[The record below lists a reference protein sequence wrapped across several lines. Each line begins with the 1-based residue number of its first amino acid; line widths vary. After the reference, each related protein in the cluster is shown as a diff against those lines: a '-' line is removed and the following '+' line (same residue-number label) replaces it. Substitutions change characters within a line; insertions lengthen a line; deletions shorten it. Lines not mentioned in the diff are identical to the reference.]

1 MMPEPIGKSTANPG
15 PPAGAIAIIER
26 VPVTIGRAEKARLAA
41 IADDLLA
48 DEPALAMTDVFGP
61 KVRTGLGPGP
71 MVLIG
76 DLSEIPLLG
85 GRREPA
91 YEYRIA
97 LLAQDNDILILSGNR
112 NCAFEAY
119 LKDTLNIGSLQ
130 VIVADD
136 PADRGLVP
144 LAKRCLQQSAV
155 FDRLM
160 HAAYTSRSLSIVPHI
175 TTGHAWKLA
184 HAIAQQSG
192 AGLFVCGPPPR
203 LSRRVNDKLWFADC
217 VTRVLGPHKL
227 PLTRHAF
234 GPAALA
240 GLVSRLAECEDK
252 LVVKIPDSAGSAG
265 NLAIQSAL
273 IRNMPVTAVRDR
285 LIGLLVA
292 LGWRGRYPLLVEVWD
307 EPIVSSPSVQTWIP
321 LPEDGEPVVEGIFE
335 QVVEGPAGEFTGA
348 VPASMPEDLMTRLAR
363 DAFKLALVF
372 QRLGYFGRCSF
383 DGIIKDPPG
392 ADGGVHW
399 IECNGRW
406 GGVSLPMT
414 LANRLFGAAFAGSYA
429 IVQREGVA
437 MPKRSFAEIL
447 QNLTG
452 LLYDARAGGEGIIL
466 LTTTGL
472 ERGSGLH
479 FMAVAPCLDR
489 AKAIATQASNRLIPA
504 PGNRLSRSVAADH
517 RPSEAARKLSTPSR

>member
-1 MMPEPIGKSTANPG
+1 MPEPISKSTANPG

-26 VPVTIGRAEKARLAA
+26 VPVTIGGAEKARLAA

-61 KVRTGLGPGP
+61 KVRAGLGPGP

-76 DLSEIPLLG
+76 DLSEIPLVG

-97 LLAQDNDILILSGNR
+97 LLARDNDILILSGNR

-119 LKDTLNIGSLQ
+119 LRDILNIGSLQ
-130 VIVADD
+130 VIVAGEG
-136 PADRGLVP
+136 ADRRLVP
-144 LAKRCLQQSAV
+144 LAKRCLLQPSV

-160 HAAYTSRSLSIVPHI
+160 HAAYTSRSLSIVPHF

-184 HAIAQQSG
+184 YAIAQQSG
-192 AGLFVCGPPPR
+192 AELFVCGPPPR

-217 VTRVLGPHKL
+217 VTRVLGRHKL
-227 PLTRHAF
+227 PFTRRAF

-240 GLVSRLAECEDK
+240 GLVMRLADDQDK

-273 IRNMPVTAVRDR
+273 IRNMPLIAVRDW
-285 LIGLLVA
+285 LVGLLAA
-292 LGWRGRYPLLVEVWD
+292 LGWRGRYPLLIEVWD
-307 EPIVSSPSVQTWIP
+307 EPIVSSPSVQIWIP
-321 LPEDGEPVVEGIFE
+321 RTEDGRPVVEGIFE

-348 VPASMPEDLMTRLAR
+348 VCAGLPEDMMARLAR
-363 DAFKLALVF
+363 DAVKLALVF

-383 DGIIKDPPG
+383 DAIIKGRPG
-392 ADGGVHW
+392 ADGGVRW

-414 LANRLFGAAFAGSYA
+414 LANRLFGAAFAGSYV
-429 IVQREGVA
+429 IVQHEGVA
-437 MPKRSFAEIL
+437 MPRRSLEEIRQL
-447 QNLTG
+447 LAG
-452 LLYDARAGGEGIIL
+452 LLYRPRSGGDGIIL
-466 LTTTGL
+466 LTTASL

-479 FMAVAPCLDR
+479 FMALAPGPKQ
-489 AKAIATQASNRLIPA
+489 AKALASQAIH
-504 PGNRLSRSVAADH
+504 RLSAPTGDI
-517 RPSEAARKLSTPSR
+517 

>member
-1 MMPEPIGKSTANPG
+1 MPEPIRKNRSNPG
-15 PPAGAIAIIER
+15 PPAGAIPITER
-26 VPVTIGRAEKARLAA
+26 NPVTLEKAEKTRLAG
-41 IADDLLA
+41 IADAILA

-61 KVRTGLGPGP
+61 KVRPGLGSGP

-76 DLSEIPLLG
+76 DLSEIPLLPE
-85 GRREPA
+85 RHEPA

-97 LLAQDNDILILSGNR
+97 LLAHDQDILIISGNR
-112 NCAFEAY
+112 NRNFEAY
-119 LKDTLNIGSLQ
+119 LKGVLGIGSLQ

-160 HAAYTSRSLSIVPHI
+160 HAAYTSGSLSIVPHL
-175 TTGHAWKLA
+175 TTGHAWNLA
-184 HAIAQQSG
+184 HVIAQQSG
-192 AGLFVCGPPPR
+192 AEVFVCGPPPR

-217 VTRVLGPHKL
+217 VTRILGPHKL
-227 PLTRHAF
+227 PLTRRAF

-240 GLVSRLAECEDK
+240 GLVMRLAESQDK

-273 IRNMPVTAVRDR
+273 IRGMPFVSVRDR
-285 LIGLLVA
+285 LLGLLAA
-292 LGWRGRYPLLVEVWD
+292 LGWRGCYPLLVEVWD
-307 EPIVSSPSVQTWIP
+307 EPIVSSPSVQIWIP

-335 QVVEGPAGEFTGA
+335 QVVEGPAGEFIGA

-383 DGIIKDPPG
+383 DGVIKGPSA
-392 ADGGVHW
+392 ADGDMHW

-414 LANRLFGAAFAGSYA
+414 LADRLFGAAFQGSYV
-429 IVQREGVA
+429 IVQREGLE
-437 MPKRSFAEIL
+437 MPKRTFAEIL

-452 LLYDARAGGEGIIL
+452 LVYDARSGREGIIL

-479 FMAVAPCLDR
+479 VMAVAPSLNR
-489 AKAIATQASNRLIPA
+489 AKALASQACKRLIPA
-504 PGNRLSRSVAADH
+504 PGVQ
-517 RPSEAARKLSTPSR
+517 